1 MKKMIALTASMF
13 AIAAASPAFA
23 QDTKAPFAGP
33 CRKTD

>member
-23 QDTKAPFAGP
+23 QDTKAPSLAP
-33 CRKTD
+33 AKKTD